1 MRGTKYL
8 SELVNTEMFQT
19 DKLNVIKAPTG
30 SGKTYF
36 ALKTIAGSLPDATHK
51 SVYLI
56 DTVNGQQQILKNYG
70 AQAIYGDWE
79 EEVDEK
85 WISFEDNSQIVVIT
99 YAKFG
104 VILEKN
110 PDFHQRFDY
119 IICDELPSLFKFE
132 YYSPKPNIHS
142 SAHDGIERAVRN
154 GRTKVI
160 ALSATPESIKKRFK
174 APFYEVPFD
183 DKDLIQYET
192 KEIILYTN
200 LYYLMST
207 FDTSETGICY
217 TSHIT
222 DMKQFESEVR
232 KMGLNPI
239 SIWSIRN
246 TENPMTQEQLDV
258 RREILDNF
266 TLPEKYNFL
275 IINASSETSL
285 KIKSHVDYVIVNS
298 KTEETQ
304 IQVRGRVNNDLS
316 RLYLPST
323 ETDELVV
330 PEEFLARRL
339 FTEDKNKL
347 CDILNQRNEYG
358 RRYSWPSIRERLIES
373 GYSIVDG
380 RSHNLRY
387 ATIFSPAE

>member
-222 DMKQFESEVR
+222 DMKQFESEV
-232 KMGLNPI
+232 
-239 SIWSIRN
+239 
-246 TENPMTQEQLDV
+246 
-258 RREILDNF
+258 
-266 TLPEKYNFL
+266 
-275 IINASSETSL
+275 
-285 KIKSHVDYVIVNS
+285 
-298 KTEETQ
+298 EE
-304 IQVRGRVNNDLS
+304 S
-316 RLYLPST
+316 M
-323 ETDELVV
+323 
-330 PEEFLARRL
+330 
-339 FTEDKNKL
+339 
-347 CDILNQRNEYG
+347 
-358 RRYSWPSIRERLIES
+358 
-373 GYSIVDG
+373 
-380 RSHNLRY
+380 
-387 ATIFSPAE
+387 

>member
-1 MRGTKYL
+1 M
-8 SELVNTEMFQT
+8 
-19 DKLNVIKAPTG
+19 
-30 SGKTYF
+30 
-36 ALKTIAGSLPDATHK
+36 
-51 SVYLI
+51 
-56 DTVNGQQQILKNYG
+56 ILG
-70 AQAIYGDWE
+70 
-79 EEVDEK
+79 
-85 WISFEDNSQIVVIT
+85 
-99 YAKFG
+99 
-104 VILEKN
+104 KN

-358 RRYSWPSIRERLIES
+358 RRYSWPSI
-373 GYSIVDG
+373 
-380 RSHNLRY
+380 
-387 ATIFSPAE
+387 